1 MRIRGDTKSVKQDRD
16 RIERQRTMTNDYFAE
31 ALQEVAPATDSIMA
45 QVAKGQKVFAPR
57 AVDVHA
63 FDSDFDA
70 KHQDKLSAPRDAFG
84 YFG

>member
-1 MRIRGDTKSVKQDRD
+1 
-16 RIERQRTMTNDYFAE
+16 MTNDYFAE

-45 QVAKGQKVFAPR
+45 QVAKGHKVFAPR
-57 AVDVHA
+57 PANVHA

-70 KHQDKLSAPRDAFG
+70 KHQDELPHTRDAYFG